1 MPSEIKQYAVF
12 QKIRQPDGARA
23 YAGFKYLHGLE
34 NARKVALFDYLSAT
48 TLIGDSEDPNEDS
61 AASPQVE
68 IFAGRIKFA
77 AIIAI
82 EQEHGNS
89 LRLTT
94 TAAGHKIIKLTDAQS
109 LTAPPPLYM
118 TDVHRLA
125 ADEYG
130 EVRWVAGETSF

>member
-12 QKIRQPDGARA
+12 QKIRRPDGARA
-23 YAGFKYLHGLE
+23 YAGFKYLHSLE

-68 IFAGRIKFA
+68 IFVGQINFA

-82 EQEHGNS
+82 EQEHGNPV
-89 LRLTT
+89 RLTT
-94 TAAGHKIIKLTDAQS
+94 TAAGHKIIKLPDAQI
-109 LTAPPPLYM
+109 LTAPPSLYM
-118 TDVHRLA
+118 TDVQRLV

-130 EVRWVAGETSF
+130 EVRWVSGDKLY